1 MPVEG
6 QDPRGKEELGRG
18 TELLVLP
25 IGKESSLAQKDSSP
39 MAGWT
44 IVSNCPACHGA
55 EARSSDAGGAT
66 GECNLGLGLFM
77 PEGLLHLRS
86 PAVSTGV
93 LKGSSCT

>member
-1 MPVEG
+1 ME
-6 QDPRGKEELGRG
+6 KERKGRG

-25 IGKESSLAQKDSSP
+25 IGRESSLAQKDRSP

-55 EARSSDAGGAT
+55 EARSSDASGAT
-66 GECNLGLGLFM
+66 GERSLGLGLFM
-77 PEGLLHLRS
+77 PEGLLNLRS

-93 LKGSSCT
+93 LKGSFST